1 MASGRV
7 VLQSPH
13 RRLKQDREGIVY
25 NLGLPLLWGGCYFRK
40 GSYDNP
46 TSSIFMQMQLRYDY
60 DPLAPQN
67 TQIAIIDIF
76 RGLSIVNSKNEEYSS
91 RDGHVRG
98 VLCDISYTTTQATQA
113 TLFAVPNSW
122 KFRNSFRKFHF
133 YRKSMFDKAGV
144 TDEEL
149 GRYGKTIRPT
159 VFSNAITVDNMSVQI
174 GDVKP
179 YDPPGQLAAINDGA
193 ATGGDW
199 NPTTLAAGESY
210 VDGNAGSIAQ
220 EFYLHILGDHKYTS
234 QVAGEIPV
242 WQSVGMIKAYN
253 QDRQEVQVQTADTT
267 IASFDNPLAAL
278 STQTATSGEI
288 TDIAED
294 LELEAPP
301 YDLTDDGD
309 STKPVALASLRVQ
322 PFTSGDT
329 NNTTVTLK
337 NVFLPAGFAIFDMG
351 KAGLT
356 GTFDVSVK
364 AVLECRDWE

>member
-46 TSSIFMQMQLRYDY
+46 MSSISMQMQLRYDY
-60 DPLAPQN
+60 DPTTPQN
-67 TQIAIIDIF
+67 TQICLLDIF
-76 RGLSIVNSKNEEYSS
+76 RGMSILNSKNEEYSS
-91 RDGHVRG
+91 RDGHVKG
-98 VLCDISYTTTQATQA
+98 VLCDISYTTTFATDA
-113 TLFAVPNSW
+113 TLYAVPNTW
-122 KFRNSFRKFHF
+122 KFRNAFRKFHF
-133 YRKSMFDKAGV
+133 YRMSMFDKAGV
-144 TDEEL
+144 TDDEL
-149 GRYGKTIRPT
+149 GRYGKTIRPAC
-159 VFSNAITVDNMSVQI
+159 FSSDIGTDEMSVQV
-174 GDVKP
+174 GVPFP
-179 YDPPGQLAAINDGA
+179 YDQPELAKIRSADAI
-193 ATGGDW
+193 GGDW
-199 NPTTLAAGESY
+199 SRTTLAAGESY

-220 EFYLHILGDHKYTS
+220 EFSLHILGDHQYTS
-234 QVAGEIPV
+234 QPVDEIPV
-242 WQSVGMIKAYN
+242 WNSVGMIKAYN
-253 QDRQEVQVQTADTT
+253 QDRQEVQVQTFDTT
-267 IASFDNPLAAL
+267 IASYDNPLAAL

-301 YDLTDDGD
+301 YDLVDDGD
-309 STKPVALASLRVQ
+309 SVKPLAIAPLRVQ
-322 PFTSGDT
+322 PYTSGDI
-329 NNTTVTLK
+329 NTATVTLK

>member
-1 MASGRV
+1 
-7 VLQSPH
+7 
-13 RRLKQDREGIVY
+13 
-25 NLGLPLLWGGCYFRK
+25 
-40 GSYDNP
+40 
-46 TSSIFMQMQLRYDY
+46 MQMQLRYDY
-60 DPLAPQN
+60 TPTAPQN

-76 RGLSIVNSKNEEYSS
+76 RGMSILNSKNEEYST
-91 RDGHVRG
+91 RDGHVKG
-98 VLCDISYTTTQATQA
+98 VLCDISYTTTEATDA
-113 TLFAVPNSW
+113 TLFSVPNSW

-159 VFSNAITVDNMSVQI
+159 VFSNEVTVDNMSVQV
-174 GDVKP
+174 GVVKP
-179 YDPPGQLAAINDGA
+179 YDQPNLAHIKDGA
-193 ATGGDW
+193 AAGGDW

-220 EFYLHILGDHKYTS
+220 EFYLHILGDHRYTS

-267 IASFDNPLAAL
+267 IVSFDNPLAAL

-301 YDLTDDGD
+301 YDLADGGD
-309 STKPVALASLRVQ
+309 STKPLAIAPLRVQ
-322 PFTSGDT
+322 PYTSGQSNT
-329 NNTTVTLK
+329 TTVTLK
-337 NVFLPAGFAIFDMG
+337 NVFLPAGFAILDMG
-351 KAGLT
+351 KAGLS
-356 GTFDVSVK
+356 GTFDVSIK